1 MLVTAREN
9 DCQYIW
15 YAHAAAGRR
24 AGLSDDL
31 VNNLRDKRPLTGISA
46 QESAEE
52 EFGQEYFRTRR
63 VSQAAIDAA

>member
-31 VNNLRDKRPLTGISA
+31 VTTYGTNGR
-46 QESAEE
+46 
-52 EFGQEYFRTRR
+52 
-63 VSQAAIDAA
+63 